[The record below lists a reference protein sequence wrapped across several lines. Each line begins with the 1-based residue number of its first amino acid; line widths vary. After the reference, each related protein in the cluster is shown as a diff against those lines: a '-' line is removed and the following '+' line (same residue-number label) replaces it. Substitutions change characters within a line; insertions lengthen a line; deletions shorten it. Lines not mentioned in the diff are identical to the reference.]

1 MRTLMI
7 GAIRAYQL
15 VVSPWLPPSCRYEP
29 SCSEYALTALKRFGA
44 GQGWCLVVRRL
55 LRCQPFGSYGHDPVP
70 PRKR

>member
-55 LRCQPFGSYGHDPVP
+55 LRCQPFGSGEIE
-70 PRKR
+70 

>member
-44 GQGWCLVVRRL
+44 ARGWCLVVRRL

-70 PRKR
+70 ARKR